1 MHLYAA
7 AVVKSLQSL
16 ARNHKGSCQ
25 NKSLARLT
33 AGFLAAFDTVL
44 GGASIARPDLVE
56 RFLGVDGGPGGR
68 AMIRRTGVVWS
79 AYAVANAIAAMRG
92 RKRDWQVL
100 AWMRAMEVPA
110 DPLWVMATSK
120 PVAKRGYAM
129 LWTTPLWNMLFTAIF
144 ADAARR
150 SSE

>member
-1 MHLYAA
+1 MYAA
-7 AVVKSLQSL
+7 CVTKTILPL
-16 ARNHKGSCQ
+16 ARNSESKG
-25 NKSLARLT
+25 LARLT

-44 GGASIARPDLVE
+44 GGFSIARPDLVE
-56 RFLGVDGGPGGR
+56 KFLGIDGGPGGR

-79 AYAVANAIAAMRG
+79 AYALANTVAAMRG
-92 RKRDWQVL
+92 SKRDWQVL

-110 DPLWVMATSK
+110 DPLWVAHTSK
-120 PVAKRGYAM
+120 PVAKRAQLM
-129 LWTTPLWNMLFTAIF
+129 LWSTPAWNVLFTAIF